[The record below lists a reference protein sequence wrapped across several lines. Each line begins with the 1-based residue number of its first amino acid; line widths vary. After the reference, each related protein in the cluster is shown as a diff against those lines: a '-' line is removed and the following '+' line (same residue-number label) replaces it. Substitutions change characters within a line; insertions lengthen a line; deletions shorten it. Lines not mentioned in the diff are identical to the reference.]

1 MGEKTRSD
9 TELLE
14 QFLATRDPALR
25 EELILRHV
33 SLVNFVLG
41 RLGVTR
47 GRSAEYD
54 DLESQGLLGLIDAI
68 DHFKPEFGT
77 RLSTYA
83 TLKIRSRVLDYLRE
97 MDWLS
102 RSARQ
107 RVRAVQEAM
116 VTLEN
121 QLHRLP
127 TDEELT
133 EYLQIDMDTLQQA
146 LQDSSHTVVSLDDT
160 MFDMVGEDGASLH
173 EKLKDDKQID
183 PSEGYEVDD
192 MQKNLIKAIKYL
204 PDREQLVLSL
214 YYYEEL
220 TFKEIG
226 KALDIS
232 ESRVCQIHGRAMM
245 NLKSLLET
253 GEYKR
258 ETKNPTPGALTGV
271 PVQQ

>member
-1 MGEKTRSD
+1 MGENTRSD

-14 QFLATRDPALR
+14 QFLATRDSALR

-41 RLGVTR
+41 RLGVSR

-133 EYLQIDMDTLQQA
+133 EYLHIDMETLQQA

-160 MFDMVGEDGASLH
+160 AFDVVGEDGASLY

-192 MQKNLIKAIKYL
+192 MQKNLIKAIKCL

-226 KALDIS
+226 KALDLS
-232 ESRVCQIHGRAMM
+232 LIHI
-245 NLKSLLET
+245 
-253 GEYKR
+253 
-258 ETKNPTPGALTGV
+258 
-271 PVQQ
+271 

>member
-1 MGEKTRSD
+1 MGENTRSD

-14 QFLATRDPALR
+14 QFLATRDSALR

-41 RLGVTR
+41 RLGVSR

-133 EYLQIDMDTLQQA
+133 EYLHIDMETLQQA

-160 MFDMVGEDGASLH
+160 AFDVVGEDGASLY

-192 MQKNLIKAIKYL
+192 MQKNLIKAIKCL

-245 NLKSLLET
+245 NLKSLLES
-253 GEYKR
+253 GGR
-258 ETKNPTPGALTGV
+258 PGDTKNPAAGALTGV
-271 PVQQ
+271 PV